1 MHRPLIGLI
10 AASAIGFAALAA
22 PRPAEARCFGCYV
35 GAGILGGVLAG
46 AIVGDA
52 VANAPPPPPPG
63 YYGPPPPDA
72 YYPPPPAGAYAP
84 PPPPGA
90 YAPPPPGAAPAAYAQ
105 LAPGCHWERHRVWV
119 DGIGYRVR
127 PVAVCP

>member
-22 PRPAEARCFGCYV
+22 PKPAEARCFGCYV

-52 VANAPPPPPPG
+52 VAN
-63 YYGPPPPDA
+63 
-72 YYPPPPAGAYAP
+72 
-84 PPPPGA
+84 
-90 YAPPPPGAAPAAYAQ
+90 APPPPGAAPAAYAQ

>member
-22 PRPAEARCFGCYV
+22 PKPAEARCFGCYV

-46 AIVGDA
+46 AIVGNA
-52 VANAPPPPPPG
+52 AANAP
-63 YYGPPPPDA
+63 
-72 YYPPPPAGAYAP
+72 P